1 MSNVDPVWDKML
13 KIAKEQQQ
21 EYYELLAEWTL
32 YVEDNYKYLR
42 QNIGFAI
49 YGPASEDKTADV
61 VLYGDNKITNNYDLF
76 ETFFYSKKAKS
87 TIDIIYDKILQFG
100 EENIKAGTEEKSNTK
115 GVYFGVIFN
124 VVLRPKNNS
133 VNVPTSKEE
142 SNSKGESTSKGDS
155 TSKEGSTSK
164 EENEINIC
172 LTPIFKI
179 KYSQCK
185 KQQIWY
191 IDMNGRVYKD
201 WTDYKENNTLP
212 PCTMVLPKDG
222 FYQPDTTYEITEE
235 YSTVWLEIIDSPACN
250 SIKTF
255 LNAADTA
262 SSVIGVVG
270 IGLGVASL
278 FTPLGP
284 VVLGATACSGV
295 TGVWTV
301 SRSVQNLVDRN
312 SHEET
317 INPLMDRGAF
327 SSWLGITGAT
337 IGIATVGGSFAVTK
351 LVQNGSNIGTAT
363 RFAYN
368 TLVLSNLGINGFG
381 VGYQAYCIYE
391 RYQED
396 GTVHFSDVVSLT
408 AHILFLGN
416 AVINTQFAADLIEST
431 QGNILD
437 NYKSSL
443 RSKNLRRKFNRVK
456 RTAAANNTDKI
467 FENAEVI
474 RYINNKQQLQLEN
487 NLGAISTQMS
497 TISLQNNELIICGIH
512 FLDPMK
518 FVDILFAHDKKGN
531 KYSFNKEN
539 SNAQD
544 KLPQLKDLLLS
555 LLKDVF
561 LNNTKYD
568 INQFIEILNDIRYMK
583 DASCFLLIIFKISH
597 TLITKSSFGSEY
609 LHKAVHFVWNYIK
622 ESFRYLDTSS
632 ISDEKIQKLLNK
644 IIAALFEY
652 MVVVIKELL
661 PAFAKYMQKYGIL
674 PNNFT

>member
-1 MSNVDPVWDKML
+1 MNTMSSMDPVWDEML
-13 KIAKEQQQ
+13 GIAKVQQQ

-32 YVEDNYKYLR
+32 YEEDEYKYLR

-49 YGPASEDKTADV
+49 YGPASEDETADV
-61 VLYGDNKITNNYDLF
+61 VLYNKDKVTNNYDLV
-76 ETFFYSKKAKS
+76 ETFYYSEKAKK

-100 EENIKAGTEEKSNTK
+100 EENIKTGTEEKSNTK
-115 GVYFGVIFN
+115 GVYYGVIFN
-124 VVLRPKNNS
+124 VIFHPKNNS
-133 VNVPTSKEE
+133 VNVPTL
-142 SNSKGESTSKGDS
+142 
-155 TSKEGSTSK
+155 K
-164 EENEINIC
+164 EENEINIH

-191 IDMNGRVYKD
+191 IDMNGRIYKS
-201 WTDYKENNTLP
+201 WTDYKDNNTLP

-222 FYQPDTTYEITEE
+222 FYQPDTTYEITEK
-235 YSTVWLEIIDSPACN
+235 YSTVWLEIVESPACKPIN
-250 SIKTF
+250 TF
-255 LNAADTA
+255 LNVADTA
-262 SSVIGVVG
+262 SSVISAAGVV
-270 IGLGVASL
+270 LGVASL
-278 FTPLGP
+278 FTPIGP

-295 TGVWTV
+295 TGAWTV
-301 SRSVQNLVDRN
+301 SRSVKRLVNRR

-317 INPLMDRGAF
+317 INPLKDKDAF
-327 SSWLGITGAT
+327 SSWLGITGST
-337 IGIATVGGSFAVTK
+337 IGIAALGGSFAITK

-363 RFAYN
+363 RLAYN

-381 VGYQAYCIYE
+381 VGYQAYCIYN

-408 AHILFLGN
+408 AHILFFGN
-416 AVINTQFAADLIEST
+416 AILNTQFAAELIEST

-437 NYKSSL
+437 NYRSTL
-443 RSKNLRRKFNRVK
+443 RSKNLRRKFNRAK

-487 NLGAISTQMS
+487 NLGAIPTQMP

-512 FLDPMK
+512 LLDPMK
-518 FVDILFAHDKKGN
+518 FVDILFAHDKKEN
-531 KYSFNKEN
+531 EYSFNKEN

-555 LLKDVF
+555 LLKDAF
-561 LNNTKYD
+561 LNNGNGIKYD

-583 DASCFLLIIFKISH
+583 NASCFLLIIFEISLA
-597 TLITKSSFGSEY
+597 LITKSSFNSEY

-622 ESFRYLDTSS
+622 ENFRYLDTSS
-632 ISDEKIQKLLNK
+632 INDEQMQKLLNK

-652 MVVVIKELL
+652 MVVTVKELL
-661 PAFAKYMQKYGIL
+661 PAFAKYMEKYGIL

>member
-1 MSNVDPVWDKML
+1 MNTMSSTDPVWDEML
-13 KIAKEQQQ
+13 RIAKEQQQ

-32 YVEDNYKYLR
+32 YEEDEYKYLR

-61 VLYGDNKITNNYDLF
+61 VLYNKDKITNSYDLV
-76 ETFFYSKKAKS
+76 ETFYYSKKAKN
-87 TIDIIYDKILQFG
+87 TIDIIYDKILEFG

-115 GVYFGVIFN
+115 GVYYGVIFN
-124 VVLRPKNNS
+124 VMFHPKNNS
-133 VNVPTSKEE
+133 VNVPAL
-142 SNSKGESTSKGDS
+142 
-155 TSKEGSTSK
+155 K
-164 EENEINIC
+164 EENEVNVY

-179 KYSQCK
+179 KYSQCEE
-185 KQQIWY
+185 QQIWY
-191 IDMNGRVYKD
+191 IDIKGRIYKS
-201 WTDYKENNTLP
+201 WTDYKDNNTLP

-222 FYQPDTTYEITEE
+222 FYQPDTTYEITEK
-235 YSTVWLEIIDSPACN
+235 YSTVWLEIIESPACN
-250 SIKTF
+250 PINTF
-255 LNAADTA
+255 LNVADTA
-262 SSVIGVVG
+262 SSVIGVAGVA
-270 IGLGVASL
+270 LGVASL
-278 FTPLGP
+278 FTPIGP

-295 TGVWTV
+295 TGAWTM
-301 SRSVQNLVDRN
+301 SRSVKKLVDRS

-317 INPLMDRGAF
+317 INPLMDRDAF
-327 SSWLGITGAT
+327 SSWLGITGGT
-337 IGIATVGGSFAVTK
+337 ISIATLGGSFAITK

-391 RYQED
+391 RYQKD

-416 AVINTQFAADLIEST
+416 AILNTQFAADLIEST
-431 QGNILD
+431 QGNILN
-437 NYKSSL
+437 NYRSTL
-443 RSKNLRRKFNRVK
+443 RSKNLRRKFNRAK

-487 NLGAISTQMS
+487 NLGTIPTQMP
-497 TISLQNNELIICGIH
+497 TTSLQNNKLIICGIH
-512 FLDPMK
+512 LLDPMK
-518 FVDILFAHDKKGN
+518 FVDILFAHDKKEN

-561 LNNTKYD
+561 LNNGNSIKYD

-583 DASCFLLIIFKISH
+583 NASCFLLLIFEISH
-597 TLITKSSFGSEY
+597 ALITKSSFDSKY

-622 ESFRYLDTSS
+622 ENFRYLDTSS
-632 ISDEKIQKLLNK
+632 INDEQMQKLLNK
-644 IIAALFEY
+644 IITALFEY
-652 MVVVIKELL
+652 IAVTIKELS
-661 PAFAKYMQKYGIL
+661 PAFAKYMEKYGIL